1 MRIVTGV
8 NRQVQVPA
16 GGVCY
21 LGYRM
26 MALEIMPDHVHL
38 FVKAHRSDSPS
49 RIADPFKGFSSRL
62 RADSRTCGR
71 ACQAGGPG
79 RVSRRP
85 VWCPR
90 RLCAGMPE
98 RRTRGRNGRNERD
111 ETRF

>member
-62 RADSRTCGR
+62 RADSRTCG
-71 ACQAGGPG
+71 PG